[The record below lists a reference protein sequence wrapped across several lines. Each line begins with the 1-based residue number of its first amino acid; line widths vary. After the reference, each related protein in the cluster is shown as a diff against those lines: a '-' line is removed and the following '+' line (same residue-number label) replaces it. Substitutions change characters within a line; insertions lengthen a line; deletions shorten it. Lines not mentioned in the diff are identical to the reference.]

1 VPKIK
6 VAELPRDIE
15 SLRLDE
21 DLETVIRSNATSDPL
36 LGKDQPCNGMA
47 EKSAD
52 TAAAMS
58 SFEGPQLQ
66 ERLHHCFGNMLFQL
80 EKRLGHE

>member
-1 VPKIK
+1 LVDSNLIPPSVPNSK

-15 SLRLDE
+15 SPGSDE
-21 DLETVIRSNATSDPL
+21 DLEMGIRSNATSGPL
-36 LGKDQPCNGMA
+36 LAKDQPCNGMS

-66 ERLHHCFGNMLFQL
+66 ER
-80 EKRLGHE
+80 